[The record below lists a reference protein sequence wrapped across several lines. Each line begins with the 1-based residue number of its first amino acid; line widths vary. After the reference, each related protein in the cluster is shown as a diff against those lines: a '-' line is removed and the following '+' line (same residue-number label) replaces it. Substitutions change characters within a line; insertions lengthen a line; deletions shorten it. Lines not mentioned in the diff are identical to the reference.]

1 MKITNKKGRKTK
13 NIILVNTEAKING
26 EWVKIG
32 MSSLPTF
39 GITKKE
45 NYGYYTRLNQEYRFE
60 A

>member
-32 MSSLPTF
+32 MSSIPNL

-45 NYGYYTRLNQEYRFE
+45 NYKYYTRLNQEYRFE